1 MSGESLA
8 FRLLG
13 ILFPIFGIVAA
24 GYFYAR
30 QHKPEM
36 AVANRLNMDVFVPA
50 LVFAAM
56 AGKSFDLAAYAP
68 LALGGFLVLAACG
81 LLAWPIARLI
91 GCQPKTLG
99 GSNNSWPMSR
109 SAEDR

>member
-1 MSGESLA
+1 VTPDSLA
-8 FRLLG
+8 FRLVA

-30 QHKPEM
+30 HHKPEM

-56 AGKSFDLAAYAP
+56 AGSLSTSPPMRRWPWAASS
-68 LALGGFLVLAACG
+68 C
-81 LLAWPIARLI
+81 W
-91 GCQPKTLG
+91 
-99 GSNNSWPMSR
+99 
-109 SAEDR
+109 

>member
-1 MSGESLA
+1 MTPDSLPL
-8 FRLLG
+8 RLVA

-30 QHKPEM
+30 HHKPEM

-56 AGKSFDLAAYAP
+56 AGKSFDLAAFAP
-68 LALGGFLVLAACG
+68 LALGAFLMLAACG
-81 LLAWPIARLI
+81 LLA
-91 GCQPKTLG
+91 
-99 GSNNSWPMSR
+99 
-109 SAEDR
+109 